1 MSGLRFDT
9 VDEAVGLL
17 RQAGFRVVA
26 ERFDAANFG
35 DAYIDTKRGEVLL
48 RVVRDRGDHS
58 VLLASTQEPEEW
70 FDAELV
76 LKLLNVQEIKTLLT
90 ADAATDA
97 ARQIIDVLRDPEHA
111 FARARWPKTKEKL
124 REFQMNRRKA
134 LFGF

>member
-9 VDEAVGLL
+9 VDEAVELI

-26 ERFDAANFG
+26 ERIDAANFG
-35 DAYIDTKRGEVLL
+35 DAYMDAKRGDVLL
-48 RVVRDRGDHS
+48 RFVRDRGEHS

-76 LKLLNVQEIKTLLT
+76 LKLLNIHEMKTLLT

-97 ARQIIDVLRDPEHA
+97 ARHVIHVLRDIEHV
-111 FARARWPKTKEKL
+111 FARARWPETKEKL
-124 REFQMNRRKA
+124 RKLQMNRRKE